1 MGIYRITNGAVG
13 KALPLTS
20 VGGAGVANIA
30 DVPVSSSAWLFE
42 NQSGTLGTN
51 LNGSVIYVGG
61 AGNVRAILSGVEG
74 IQNKVTAL
82 NLDPT
87 FTGANPFYAGFAAGS
102 GYVTGV
108 NLDTTVV
115 TTVPNSPATVPAGLA
130 VDIIVPVPETNAT
143 ALGTGYTGTVGAPV
157 AFTTTG
163 GTAGSSGL
171 IGIIT
176 GVNGTGGITAFT
188 ITRGGQGYA
197 INDVLTFV
205 SGDGING
212 TMTLATAPNGAVT
225 EITINAGAAAA
236 GANYSVGD
244 IITVEQANSN
254 GDCKFCI
261 RSVQSD
267 LPEHIGDAVTFT
279 AVPIGEILPVSV
291 DYIVAT
297 GTTATGLVAC
307 K

>member
-13 KALPLTS
+13 KALPLTA

-82 NLDPT
+82 NLNAT

-108 NLDTTVV
+108 NLSTTVV
-115 TTVPNSPATVPAGLA
+115 TTVPNSPATVPVGLA
-130 VDIIVPVPETNAT
+130 VDIIVPVPTTNAT

-212 TMTLATAPNGAVT
+212 TMTLGTAPNGAVT
-225 EITINAGAAAA
+225 AITINAA

-244 IITVEQANSN
+244 IITVDQAGS
-254 GDCKFCI
+254 GDDCKFVI
-261 RSVQSD
+261 GSVQD
-267 LPEHIGDAVTFT
+267 NLPVAADAIEFLGVQAGT
-279 AVPIGEILPVSV
+279 ILPVAV
-291 DYIVAT
+291 DYVLAT
-297 GTTATGLVAC
+297 STATGMIAC

>member
-1 MGIYRITNGAVG
+1 MGIYRVTNGAVG
-13 KALPLTS
+13 KALAI
-20 VGGAGVANIA
+20 GGGDATISA
-30 DVPVSSSAWLFE
+30 PSAWLFE

-51 LNGSVIYVGG
+51 LTGSLIYAGG
-61 AGNVRAILSGVEG
+61 AGSIIAILSGTVG
-74 IQNKVTAL
+74 VQGKAAIL
-82 NLDPT
+82 NLSPV
-87 FTGANPFYAGFAAGS
+87 FPSNPSYAGFAAGS

-108 NLDTTVV
+108 NLSTTVV

-171 IGIIT
+171 IGLIK
-176 GVNGTGGITAFT
+176 GVNGTGGITAFE

-212 TMTLATAPNGAVT
+212 TMTLSTAPNGAVT
-225 EITINAGAAAA
+225 EITINAA

-244 IITVEQANSN
+244 IITIQQAGS
-254 GDCKFCI
+254 GLDCKFCI
-261 RSVQSD
+261 RAVQSD
-267 LPEHIGDAVTFT
+267 LPIITDAVIFKN
-279 AVPIGEILPVSV
+279 VPAGTILPVAV
-291 DYIVAT
+291 DYVMANL
-297 GTTATGLVAC
+297 TTATDMVAC

>member
-13 KALPLTS
+13 KALPLTA

-51 LNGSVIYVGG
+51 LSGSVVYVGG

-74 IQNKVTAL
+74 VQNKVTAL
-82 NLDPT
+82 NLDAI

-102 GYVTGV
+102 GYVQGNAV
-108 NLDTTVV
+108 ATTDV
-115 TTVPNSPATVPAGLA
+115 TTVPNSPATVPAGLT
-130 VDIIVPVPETNAT
+130 VDITVPVPTTNALT
-143 ALGTGYTGTVGAPV
+143 PGTGYSVAPFTILQGGGMSGNILTIDAGGAIATFEITDGGVGY
-157 AFTTTG
+157 
-163 GTAGSSGL
+163 TAGDVLTIVQAG
-171 IGIIT
+171 
-176 GVNGTGGITAFT
+176 GTGGSI
-188 ITRGGQGYA
+188 
-197 INDVLTFV
+197 
-205 SGDGING
+205 
-212 TMTLATAPNGAVT
+212 TLAAAPNGAVT
-225 EITINAGAAAA
+225 AIAINAA

-244 IITVEQANSN
+244 VITVAQAGS
-254 GDCKFCI
+254 GLDCKFCI

-267 LPEHIGDAVTFT
+267 LPVIGDAVTFT
-279 AVPIGEILPVSV
+279 AVPIGTILPVSV

>member
-1 MGIYRITNGAVG
+1 MRDIGLAPIDLSYPFSANHNLACLLNSSET
-13 KALPLTS
+13 PL
-20 VGGAGVANIA
+20 
-30 DVPVSSSAWLFE
+30 SSSCAC
-42 NQSGTLGTN
+42 NSTIN
-51 LNGSVIYVGG
+51 LS
-61 AGNVRAILSGVEG
+61 
-74 IQNKVTAL
+74 
-82 NLDPT
+82 
-87 FTGANPFYAGFAAGS
+87 
-102 GYVTGV
+102 
-108 NLDTTVV
+108 TTVV

-171 IGIIT
+171 IGLIT

-212 TMTLATAPNGAVT
+212 TMTLSSAPNGAVT
-225 EITINAGAAAA
+225 EIAINAP

-244 IITVEQANSN
+244 IITIQQAGS
-254 GDCKFCI
+254 GLDCKFCI
-261 RSVQSD
+261 RAVQSD
-267 LPEHIGDAVTFT
+267 LPIITDAVIFKN
-279 AVPIGEILPVSV
+279 VPAGTILPVAV
-291 DYIVAT
+291 DYVMANL
-297 GTTATGLVAC
+297 TTATDMVAC

>member
-13 KALPLTS
+13 KALPLTA

-61 AGNVRAILSGVEG
+61 AGNIRAILSGVEG
-74 IQNKVTAL
+74 IQNKVIGL
-82 NLDPT
+82 NLDAT
-87 FTGANPFYAGFAAGS
+87 FTGANPFYAGFSGGS
-102 GYVTGV
+102 GYTTGAAV
-108 NLDTTVV
+108 ATTCV
-115 TTVPNSPATVPAGLA
+115 TTVPNSPATAPAGL
-130 VDIIVPVPETNAT
+130 
-143 ALGTGYTGTVGAPV
+143 TV
-157 AFTTTG
+157 
-163 GTAGSSGL
+163 
-171 IGIIT
+171 
-176 GVNGTGGITAFT
+176 NITA
-188 ITRGGQGYA
+188 
-197 INDVLTFV
+197 V
-205 SGDGING
+205 SGVVTAIVIN
-212 TMTLATAPNGAVT
+212 
-225 EITINAGAAAA
+225 AA

-244 IITVEQANSN
+244 IITVTQAGSGLN
-254 GDCKFCI
+254 CTFCI
-261 RSVQSD
+261 GSVQSD
-267 LPEHIGDAVTFT
+267 LPVVGDAVTFT

>member
-1 MGIYRITNGAVG
+1 MGIYRVTNGAVG
-13 KALPLTS
+13 KALPI
-20 VGGAGVANIA
+20 GAGNDTISG
-30 DVPVSSSAWLFE
+30 PSAWLFE

-51 LNGSVIYVGG
+51 LTGSLIYVGATG
-61 AGNVRAILSGVEG
+61 DVRAILSDVVG
-74 IQNKVTAL
+74 IQNKVTGL
-82 NLDPT
+82 NLDPI
-87 FTGANPFYAGFAAGS
+87 FKGANPFYAGFAAGS

-108 NLDTTVV
+108 NLSTTVV

-130 VDIIVPVPETNAT
+130 VDIVVPVPQTNAT

-171 IGIIT
+171 IGLIK
-176 GVNGTGGITAFT
+176 GVNGTGGITAFE

-212 TMTLATAPNGAVT
+212 TMTLSTAPNGAVT
-225 EITINAGAAAA
+225 EITINAA

-244 IITVEQANSN
+244 IITIQQAGS
-254 GDCKFCI
+254 GLDCKFCI
-261 RSVQSD
+261 REVQSD
-267 LPEHIGDAVTFT
+267 LPLITDAVIFKN
-279 AVPIGEILPVSV
+279 VPAGTILPVAV
-291 DYIVAT
+291 DYVVAT
-297 GTTATGLVAC
+297 LTTATDMVAC

>member
-13 KALPLTS
+13 KALPLTA

-82 NLDPT
+82 NLDTT
-87 FTGANPFYAGFAAGS
+87 FTGANPFYAGFSGGS
-102 GYVTGV
+102 GY
-108 NLDTTVV
+108 TTQNVGAATTTCV
-115 TTVPNSPATVPAGLA
+115 TTVPNSPATAPAGL
-130 VDIIVPVPETNAT
+130 
-143 ALGTGYTGTVGAPV
+143 TV
-157 AFTTTG
+157 
-163 GTAGSSGL
+163 
-171 IGIIT
+171 
-176 GVNGTGGITAFT
+176 NITA
-188 ITRGGQGYA
+188 
-197 INDVLTFV
+197 V
-205 SGDGING
+205 SGVVTAIVIN
-212 TMTLATAPNGAVT
+212 
-225 EITINAGAAAA
+225 AA

-244 IITVEQANSN
+244 IITVEQAGSN

-267 LPEHIGDAVTFT
+267 LPDHIEDAVTFT
-279 AVPIGEILPVSV
+279 AVPIGTILPVSV

>member
-13 KALPLTS
+13 KALPLTA

-82 NLDPT
+82 NLDTT

-108 NLDTTVV
+108 NLSTTAV

-130 VDIIVPVPETNAT
+130 VDIIVPVPTTNALT
-143 ALGTGYTGTVGAPV
+143 PGSGYGVGA
-157 AFTTTG
+157 FT
-163 GTAGSSGL
+163 
-171 IGIIT
+171 
-176 GVNGTGGITAFT
+176 
-188 ITRGGQGYA
+188 
-197 INDVLTFV
+197 
-205 SGDGING
+205 DGN
-212 TMTLATAPNGAVT
+212 
-225 EITINAGAAAA
+225 
-236 GANYSVGD
+236 
-244 IITVEQANSN
+244 
-254 GDCKFCI
+254 
-261 RSVQSD
+261 
-267 LPEHIGDAVTFT
+267 
-279 AVPIGEILPVSV
+279 IGEFKIAKE
-291 DYIVAT
+291 YIPIFQT
-297 GTTATGLVAC
+297 LLVTVYGAYFVGRTWE
-307 K
+307 KAKSIKNK

>member
-13 KALPLTS
+13 KALPLTA

-61 AGNVRAILSGVEG
+61 AGNIRAILSGVEG

-82 NLDPT
+82 NLNAT

-102 GYVTGV
+102 GYITGV
-108 NLDTTVV
+108 NLSTKVV
-115 TTVPNSPATVPAGLA
+115 TTVPNSPATLPAGLA

-143 ALGTGYTGTVGAPV
+143 ALGTGYTGTAGAPV

-163 GTAGSSGL
+163 GAAGSSGL
-171 IGIIT
+171 IGLIK
-176 GVNGTGGITAFT
+176 GVNGTGGITAFE
-188 ITRGGQGYA
+188 ITRGGKGYA
-197 INDVLTFV
+197 VNDVLTFV

-212 TMTLATAPNGAVT
+212 TMTLSTAPNGAVT
-225 EITINAGAAAA
+225 EITINAP

-244 IITVEQANSN
+244 IITLEQANSN

-261 RSVQSD
+261 GSIKSD
-267 LPEHIGDAVTFT
+267 LPTIEDAVLFT
-279 AVPIGEILPVSV
+279 AVPVGTILPVAV
-291 DYIVAT
+291 DYVVET

>member
-1 MGIYRITNGAVG
+1 MGIYRVTNGAVG
-13 KALPLTS
+13 KALAI
-20 VGGAGVANIA
+20 GGGDATISA
-30 DVPVSSSAWLFE
+30 PSAWLFE

-51 LNGSVIYVGG
+51 LTGSLIYAGG
-61 AGNVRAILSGVEG
+61 AGSIIAILSGTVG
-74 IQNKVTAL
+74 VQGKAAIL
-82 NLDPT
+82 NLSPV
-87 FTGANPFYAGFAAGS
+87 FPSNPSYAGFAAGS

-108 NLDTTVV
+108 NLSTTVV

-225 EITINAGAAAA
+225 AITINAAAA

-244 IITVEQANSN
+244 IITVDQAGS
-254 GDCKFCI
+254 GDDCKFVI
-261 RSVQSD
+261 GSVQDD
-267 LPEHIGDAVTFT
+267 LPVAGDAVEFLGVQQG
-279 AVPIGEILPVSV
+279 AILPVAV
-291 DYIVAT
+291 DYVLAT
-297 GTTATGLVAC
+297 STATGMVAC

>member
-1 MGIYRITNGAVG
+1 MGIYRVTSGAVG
-13 KALPLTS
+13 KALPIG
-20 VGGAGVANIA
+20 VGNNTISG
-30 DVPVSSSAWLFE
+30 PSAWLFE

-51 LNGSVIYVGG
+51 LNGSLIYSGVGG
-61 AGNVRAILSGVEG
+61 DIRAILSGVIG

-82 NLDPT
+82 NLDAT

-108 NLDTTVV
+108 NLSTTVV

-225 EITINAGAAAA
+225 AITINAA

-244 IITVEQANSN
+244 IITVAQAAS
-254 GDCKFCI
+254 GLDCKFCI
-261 RSVQSD
+261 RQVESD
-267 LPEHIGDAVTFT
+267 LPVIGDAVTFT

>member
-13 KALPLTS
+13 KALPLTA

-61 AGNVRAILSGVEG
+61 AGNIRAILSGVEG

-82 NLDPT
+82 NLNAT

-102 GYVTGV
+102 GYITGV
-108 NLDTTVV
+108 NLSTKVV

-163 GTAGSSGL
+163 GSAGSSGL

-188 ITRGGQGYA
+188 ITRGGQGYTA
-197 INDVLTFV
+197 GDVLTFV

-225 EITINAGAAAA
+225 AITINAA

-254 GDCKFCI
+254 EDCKFCI
-261 RSVQSD
+261 RQVESD
-267 LPEHIGDAVTFT
+267 LPIIGDAVTFT

-297 GTTATGLVAC
+297 GTTATGLIAC

>member
-13 KALPLTS
+13 KALPLTA

-82 NLDPT
+82 NLDTT

-108 NLDTTVV
+108 NLSTTAV

-130 VDIIVPVPETNAT
+130 VDIIVPVPTTNAT

-225 EITINAGAAAA
+225 ATDITINAA

-244 IITVEQANSN
+244 IITVAQAGS
-254 GDCKFCI
+254 GLDCKFCI
-261 RSVQSD
+261 RQVESD
-267 LPEHIGDAVTFT
+267 LPVIGDSVTFT
-279 AVPIGEILPVSV
+279 AVPIGTILPVSV
-291 DYIVAT
+291 DYVVAT

>member
-13 KALPLTS
+13 KALPLTA

-82 NLDPT
+82 NLDAI

-102 GYVTGV
+102 GYVQGNAVAKT
-108 NLDTTVV
+108 DV
-115 TTVPNSPATVPAGLA
+115 TTVPNSPATVPVGLT
-130 VDIIVPVPETNAT
+130 VDITVPAPTTNALT
-143 ALGTGYTGTVGAPV
+143 PGTGYSVAPFTILQGGGMSGNILSVSGAGAILTFNITDGGVGY
-157 AFTTTG
+157 
-163 GTAGSSGL
+163 TAG
-171 IGIIT
+171 
-176 GVNGTGGITAFT
+176 
-188 ITRGGQGYA
+188 
-197 INDVLTFV
+197 DVLTIV
-205 SGDGING
+205 QAGGSNG
-212 TMTLATAPNGAVT
+212 AITLATAPNGAVT
-225 EITINAGAAAA
+225 AIAINAA

-244 IITVEQANSN
+244 VITIVQAGN
-254 GDCKFCI
+254 GSDAKFCI
-261 RSVQSD
+261 GQVDSD
-267 LPEHIGDAVTFT
+267 LPALADSVTFT
-279 AVPIGEILPVSV
+279 AVPIGTILPVAV
-291 DYIVAT
+291 DYVVAT